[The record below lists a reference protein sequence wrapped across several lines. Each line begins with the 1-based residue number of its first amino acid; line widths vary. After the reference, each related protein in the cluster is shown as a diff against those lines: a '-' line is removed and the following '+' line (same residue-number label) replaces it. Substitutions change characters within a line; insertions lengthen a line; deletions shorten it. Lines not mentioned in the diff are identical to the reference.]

1 MATMK
6 ELLEKDRER
15 FMQSASKA
23 ENAQQMIKEAE
34 RQLSRVLY
42 IFNEEEQSEQVKAA
56 AYRMIQAVTSVTSFL
71 DCSGRTKI
79 YGKTEYTDGQLKKK
93 RSPMFYVFL
102 LLSVVLLGSIVFVI
116 ALNSETEAFFRSH
129 MSIVLLAAA
138 CLVTCLL
145 TGITAGKTDR
155 TTEDLVAETT
165 SDANKVWLS
174 LYQAVV
180 MIDKLLDDVRTEEEN
195 EKKKA
200 IREKGV
206 MENDE
211 IELMANLLENA
222 YSDPDNPASED
233 MISHI
238 RFYLHNHLVDVVNYS
253 AQDRAWFDMMP
264 AKDPGTIR
272 PALVSE
278 GRLLKKGLAAGGI

>member
-6 ELLEKDRER
+6 ELLEKDKER

-23 ENAQQMIKEAE
+23 ENAQQMMKETE
-34 RQLSRVLY
+34 RQLSRILY
-42 IFNEEEQSEQVKAA
+42 IFNEEEQSEKVKAA
-56 AYRMIQAVTSVTSFL
+56 AYRMIQTVSSVTSFL

-79 YGKTEYTDGQLKKK
+79 YGKTEYTDGKLKKK
-93 RSPMFYVFL
+93 HSPLFYVFL
-102 LLSVVLLGSIVFVI
+102 LLSVILFGVIVMLAVV
-116 ALNSETEAFFRSH
+116 NKETEAFFRSH
-129 MSIVLLAAA
+129 LSIVLLAAA
-138 CLVTCLL
+138 CMISCLL
-145 TGITAGKTDR
+145 TGLAGAKKDR
-155 TTEDLVAETT
+155 NKEELVAETT
-165 SDANKVWLS
+165 CDANKVWLGM
-174 LYQAVV
+174 YQAVV

-195 EKKKA
+195 EKKKEM
-200 IREKGV
+200 REKGV
-206 MENDE
+206 MADDE
-211 IELMANLLENA
+211 LELMASLLENA
-222 YSDPDNPASED
+222 YTDPENPASED

-264 AKDPGTIR
+264 AKDTGTIR